1 MQQVKIQDLKPSLVS
16 GIDVQMPDAIN
27 PYQELYFEWSGSSL
41 MACFNTNLVTG
52 GILKAWHHTPVF
64 QEIETHI
71 DAEMFYFLSGVALM
85 LFVDVKDDQPV
96 LETSQVVRIQP
107 GTQIV
112 ISAGKG
118 HFVAVAEGDEPLQM
132 VVVAPRMAAP
142 RILLPLAVQ
151 GIT

>member
-27 PYQELYFEWSGSSL
+27 PYQELYFEWSCSSL

-151 GIT
+151 AIT